1 MKNAFLLSVLVLTAV
16 SSCASGSQNIREK
29 KADIL
34 YQAGTESIMA
44 GQFTDALASLQQAV
58 KMEPNSPKIW
68 TNLGIAYGGKG
79 ELKKAEES
87 WKKALKLN
95 PEWTDARA
103 NLGALYLQT
112 KRYNE
117 AEKQLKTALEDLA
130 YENSAQVH
138 YNLALAYL
146 ATRRPLPAEQQL
158 KLAVQAESSY
168 CPAWFRL
175 GKLQKDRGEFS
186 AAEESFVKSVAGTC
200 FNNPEAHYELSNL
213 YLKSKNVIGARA
225 KLLEIIQIFPESSWA
240 QKAEENL
247 SMIR

>member
-1 MKNAFLLSVLVLTAV
+1 MKNVILLSVLALAAV
-16 SSCASGSQNIREK
+16 SSCASSSQNIREK

-34 YQAGTESIMA
+34 YQAGTESLMR
-44 GQFTDALASLQQAV
+44 GEFTDALANLQQAI
-58 KMEPNSPKIW
+58 KLEPESPKIW

-79 ELKKAEES
+79 EMKKAEDS
-87 WKKALKLN
+87 WKKALNLDSQ
-95 PEWTDARA
+95 WTDARA

-117 AEKQLKTALEDLA
+117 AEKQLKLALQDLV

-138 YNLALAYL
+138 YNLALVYL
-146 ATRRPLPAEQQL
+146 TTRRNIPAEQQL
-158 KLAVQAESSY
+158 KLAVKAEDGY

-175 GKLQKDRGEFS
+175 GRLQKERGDFS
-186 AAEESFVKSVAGTC
+186 AAEESFTKSVAGPC
-200 FNNPEAHYELSNL
+200 FKNPEAHYELSNL

-225 KLLEIIQIFPESSWA
+225 KLLEIIQIFPETSWA